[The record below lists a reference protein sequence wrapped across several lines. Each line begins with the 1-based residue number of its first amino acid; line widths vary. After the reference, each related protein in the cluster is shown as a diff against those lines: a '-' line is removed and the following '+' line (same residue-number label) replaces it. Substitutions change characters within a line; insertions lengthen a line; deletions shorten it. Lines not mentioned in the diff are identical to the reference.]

1 MFPDTDKTVKVLA
14 LQEQS
19 SFYFIF
25 MLRESIYSRTVC
37 QPAGCIYGEG

>member
-19 SFYFIF
+19 VFLFYFYVNGI
-25 MLRESIYSRTVC
+25 RI
-37 QPAGCIYGEG
+37 Q